1 MTASRF
7 DGTALDTPLRRMLGI
22 EVPIVQAGMG
32 EGARA
37 ELVAAVS
44 EAGGLGVLG
53 AAALTPEQLRTEM
66 RRIRE
71 RTDRP
76 FGVNLIFPP
85 EFTGEKSPLAD
96 QADQI
101 LATAAPAL
109 REELEEIIHIF
120 EPGFVD
126 RQVEA
131 CLEEGAST
139 LWSGLGMPPRVVD
152 AVHSAGGHVFG
163 QVGSVKQAQRV
174 VDAGVDGVVASGSD
188 AGGHTGYVGSLSLW
202 AAVVDAVDVPVLASG
217 GVSDGR
223 TLAAALVLGCQGA
236 WCGTRFLATAEM
248 AVDPRAKQRVV
259 EAGTDDTV
267 VTRVFSGKPLR
278 VIRNEYVDSWRE
290 RDSEILPFPLQVFAA
305 EGRGRRGLTRGD
317 VEGGA
322 VQAGQGLGLIHAVE
336 SAGDVVRS
344 MAADALACL
353 ERVAGPAPARS
364 TSDG

>member
-1 MTASRF
+1 
-7 DGTALDTPLRRMLGI
+7 
-22 EVPIVQAGMG
+22 
-32 EGARA
+32 
-37 ELVAAVS
+37 
-44 EAGGLGVLG
+44 
-53 AAALTPEQLRTEM
+53 
-66 RRIRE
+66 
-71 RTDRP
+71 
-76 FGVNLIFPP
+76 
-85 EFTGEKSPLAD
+85 
-96 QADQI
+96 
-101 LATAAPAL
+101 
-109 REELEEIIHIF
+109 
-120 EPGFVD
+120 
-126 RQVEA
+126 
-131 CLEEGAST
+131 
-139 LWSGLGMPPRVVD
+139 
-152 AVHSAGGHVFG
+152 
-163 QVGSVKQAQRV
+163 
-174 VDAGVDGVVASGSD
+174 
-188 AGGHTGYVGSLSLW
+188 
-202 AAVVDAVDVPVLASG
+202 
-217 GVSDGR
+217 
-223 TLAAALVLGCQGA
+223 
-236 WCGTRFLATAEM
+236 M